1 MDQHDRTIF
10 AKLCAN
16 CRVSYETLARETGL
30 SPNAVK
36 NRLNNLIENGLVSQF
51 KVILNHKMMD
61 ADTFQGV
68 VITDGTER
76 IEDFVD
82 SIGESPLVGHISTVA
97 SVNGGAYLVWGQYS
111 KIEMLSEL
119 GGFLRSLKEVEDVE
133 LHPLRR
139 LNPSDGP
146 VKIRFPKLHRRVLR
160 VLVNNPQMQMSDIAQ
175 ETGLSPKTVRRALRE
190 INEDGFVKFVVRPDL
205 AAGGLVNL
213 NIRILWDEKMCSI
226 EDLVKWL
233 KEEYPIEFWDPW
245 VSALEPVVFA
255 EFMVGDLHDAELIS
269 KRVREF
275 PCVKS
280 STTLVSYSSTKFP
293 YLAEIRLREM
303 VEAE

>member
-10 AKLCAN
+10 AKLCN
-16 CRVSYETLARETGL
+16 DCRVSYESLARETGL

-36 NRLNNLIENGLVSQF
+36 NRVSNLIENGFVSQF

-61 ADTFQGV
+61 ADTFQAV
-68 VITDGTER
+68 VITDGTEN
-76 IEDFVD
+76 IEDFVN
-82 SIGESPLVGHISTVA
+82 SIGESPMVGHISTVA

-111 KIEMLSEL
+111 RIEMLSDL

-139 LNPSDGP
+139 LNPLDTP
-146 VKIRFPKLHRRVLR
+146 AKIRIPKLHRRVLR
-160 VLVNNPQMQMSDIAQ
+160 VLVKDPRMPMSDIAQ

-190 INEDGFVKFVVRPDL
+190 INEAGFVKFVVRPDL

-213 NIRILWDEKMCSI
+213 NIRIAWDEKRYSI

-233 KEEYPIEFWDPW
+233 MEEYPIEFWDPW
-245 VSALEPVVFA
+245 VSALEPIVFA
-255 EFMVGDLHDAELIS
+255 EFMV
-269 KRVREF
+269 
-275 PCVKS
+275 
-280 STTLVSYSSTKFP
+280 
-293 YLAEIRLREM
+293 
-303 VEAE
+303 